1 MSDKMSDYFEQ
12 EEVVKDYDN
21 TIFKRILSYIK
32 PYRHLAVITFL
43 ALAASTVGELLLPV
57 LEQRIIDDAIVARYL
72 SFNIETA
79 AEKQISE
86 KTAAALKTLSKGSGL
101 FQTEPVMINGILF
114 VPQNQQLRISG
125 DIEKELRAEHILD
138 GEQWY
143 AFKLNENNRQYV
155 LNNPLFIQDENA
167 AALKSNLLKTL
178 SKDEVRAIRGADLDR
193 INGVVLILFISLLI
207 VFAASYI
214 QTWSANLIG
223 QRVMKDMRLELFQ
236 KTISQSSGFLSRNPV
251 GRIVTRLGGDV
262 ETINEFFTNVMVAF
276 LKDISVM
283 AGALVTL
290 FLLSPRLALV
300 VLVCMPPVV
309 ICMTLSR
316 VKARDAFRRQ
326 RIASSAVNSYF
337 SERLSGLQIVQYFRR
352 ERKSMND
359 YGALNKE
366 LLDSNLSEIRVYAIF
381 RPIVEFIA
389 TFTTAALIAIG
400 SVLVLNLTLSIGVL
414 IAFINLVAMF
424 YAPVMDISEK
434 YTILQSA
441 MAGGERVFALLDM
454 EQRIPDQGKRE
465 ISAVRGH
472 IEFKNVSFS
481 YKTGEEVLKNL
492 SFQVEPGETAAIV
505 GYTGAGKTTIT
516 NVLTRLWDIDSG
528 KISLDG
534 INIKEITLKSLRR
547 SVLPVLQDVFLFSG
561 TIAENITLG
570 IELPPAEARAAAINA
585 AKTVKAHDFIMR
597 HSEGYD
603 TILSEGATNISSGE
617 RQLISFARVI
627 AHNPSVVVLDEATSS
642 IDTETEQLIQAG
654 MDRVLSGRTSI
665 VIAHRL
671 STIRNADRILVLKG
685 GAVAEQGRHDEL
697 IAYNGLYAGLYRLQ
711 FQT

>member
-72 SFNIETA
+72 SINIETA
-79 AEKQISE
+79 AERQISE
-86 KTAAALKTLSKGSGL
+86 KTAAAIKTLAKGSGL
-101 FQTEPVMINGILF
+101 FQTEPVMINGLLF

-125 DIEKELRAEHILD
+125 DIGKELRAEHILD
-138 GEQWY
+138 DEQWY
-143 AFKLNENNRQYV
+143 AFKLNKNNRQYV
-155 LNNPLFIQDENA
+155 LHNPLFIQDENS

-178 SKDEVRAIRGADLDR
+178 SKDAIRAIRGADLDR

-262 ETINEFFTNVMVAF
+262 ETINDFFTNVMVAF

-283 AGALVTL
+283 AGALITL
-290 FLLSPRLALV
+290 FLLSPILALIV
-300 VLVCMPPVV
+300 IACMPPVV

-316 VKARDAFRRQ
+316 LKARDAFRRQ

-352 ERKSMND
+352 ERKSMNE

-366 LLDSNLSEIRVYAIF
+366 LLDSNLSEIRVYAVF

-441 MAGGERVFALLDM
+441 MAGGERVFALLDTD
-454 EQRIPDQGKRE
+454 QRIPDHGKRE

-472 IEFKNVSFS
+472 IEFKDVSFS
-481 YKTGEEVLKNL
+481 YKAGEDVLKNL
-492 SFQVEPGETAAIV
+492 SFQVKPGETAAIV

-528 KISLDG
+528 NISLDG

-570 IELPPAEARAAAINA
+570 IDLPAAEARAAAIDA

-671 STIRNADRILVLKG
+671 STIRNAGRILVLKG

>member
-1 MSDKMSDYFEQ
+1 MSDYFEQ